1 MLFFDLKYLIT
12 ICGIVTFGI
21 WVVVMNLT
29 STTFGF
35 NLLSIMRLWTA
46 IGITGTILLPLF
58 TYWAWKFPIFQRWL
72 VNVPYIEGTWKG
84 TCISNWVDPTTG
96 VTPPPIEMYLVIKQ
110 TLLTIHCTVFTV
122 ESTSQSLA
130 ASFCIDSIWGSRC
143 LTYTFRNRPEINIR
157 HRSQIHEGTAIFD
170 IIGSPANL
178 LKGEYWTNRQTTG
191 LIQLQFVSRDRADCF
206 NVAQSI
212 SNSLNKS

>member
-46 IGITGTILLPLF
+46 IGITGTIFLPLF

-72 VNVPYIEGTWKG
+72 VNVPHIEGTWKG

-130 ASFCIDSIWGSRC
+130 ASFCIDSIGGSRC
-143 LTYTFRNRPEINIR
+143 LTYTFRNRPETNIR
-157 HRSQIHEGTAIFD
+157 HRSQIHEGTAILD
-170 IIGSPANL
+170 IIGSPANQ

-191 LIQLQFVSRDRADCF
+191 IIQLDFVSRDRADCF
-206 NVAQSI
+206 TVAQSM
-212 SNSLNKS
+212 SNSLKQS

>member
-1 MLFFDLKYLIT
+1 MLSFDLKYLIT
-12 ICGIVTFGI
+12 LCAVTTFGI
-21 WVVVMNLT
+21 WIIVMSVT
-29 STTFGF
+29 STTFGL

-46 IGITGTILLPLF
+46 AGITGTILSIF
-58 TYWAWKFPIFQRWL
+58 IYWAWKFPIFQGWL

-84 TCISNWVDPTTG
+84 SCISNWVDPATNI
-96 VTPPPIEMYLVIKQ
+96 TPPPIEMYLVIKQ